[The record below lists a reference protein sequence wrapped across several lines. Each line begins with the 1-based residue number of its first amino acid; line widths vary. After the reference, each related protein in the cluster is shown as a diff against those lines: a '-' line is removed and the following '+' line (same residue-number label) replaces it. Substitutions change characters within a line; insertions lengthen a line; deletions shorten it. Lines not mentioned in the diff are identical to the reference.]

1 MTRIPP
7 DDMITVV
14 IYVRKT
20 AAKWRIQRLS
30 GMNITKVYIYG
41 NEADRYI
48 FRECLREDVTFAGFI
63 DAADCSADTSSP
75 DAGFIVHGEE
85 EANEMI
91 SLGADPARIVQF
103 WDKRVFRDGSV
114 RAAIKEV
121 MRPFSWLKWFVR
133 IPLEKK
139 AADGGRS
146 KEALKRIAAR
156 DRSFVEKYHSDKKLV
171 LAGDPETVGA
181 YAEKCGDLVW
191 GMIGDDAGTA
201 GKDGSPHRT
210 MDDLLSEDP
219 NGFLYVLLGG
229 RGLRKTEGTLME
241 MGAEPERIF
250 WNGIR
255 TSKKTYAGI
264 KAQNAIDPL
273 IGYSRAD
280 GPAPGFVVFGEE
292 RADTSLRVVTLGGS
306 TSDPTFENLKSW
318 SEYLYESL
326 EKLMPGR
333 VVLYAG
339 GEGAFVCAQE
349 CLKLMKD
356 VIPLEP
362 DIVISYSGVND
373 TGRIG
378 YSQPGHPFVRSYMPS
393 VFESG
398 IEKKELK
405 NRFNGNI
412 PIVRVTSGIK
422 DEATAAGFWLRCER
436 LMHAM
441 CGEYGIPFHGFLQP
455 YSKRGA
461 QRYSIEK
468 QRMTEAFYEEA
479 AAGLAELPWLHDLT
493 GIFDRDPSV
502 FFDICHVY
510 EKGNRMIARAVMPYI
525 LESTGGHER

>member
-1 MTRIPP
+1 M
-7 DDMITVV
+7 
-14 IYVRKT
+14 
-20 AAKWRIQRLS
+20 
-30 GMNITKVYIYG
+30 YIYG

-48 FRECLREDVTFAGFI
+48 FLECLREDVPFAGFI
-63 DAADCSADTSSP
+63 GAADMQPDASP
-75 DAGFIVHGEE
+75 DVRYIVHGEE
-85 EANEMI
+85 EANEVI
-91 SLGADPARIVQF
+91 SRGIDPACVIAF
-103 WDKRVFRDGSV
+103 WDKRVFRNSSV
-114 RAAIKEV
+114 RTAIKEV
-121 MRPFSWLKWFVR
+121 MRPISWFKWFVR

-146 KEALKRIAAR
+146 KEALRRIAAR
-156 DRSFVEKYHSDKKLV
+156 DRSFVEKYHGDKKLV
-171 LAGDPETVGA
+171 LCGDPGTVEA
-181 YAEKCGDLVW
+181 YAAGCGDLVW
-191 GMIGDDAGTA
+191 GMI
-201 GKDGSPHRT
+201 DGSTGEKGSRYRS

-219 NGFLYVLLGG
+219 DGFLYVLLGS
-229 RGLRKTEGTLME
+229 RGLRKIEGMLVE
-241 MGAEPERIF
+241 MGAAPDRIF

-292 RADTSLRVVTLGGS
+292 SEDTSLRVVTLGGS

-356 VIPLEP
+356 VLPLGP
-362 DIVISYSGVND
+362 DVVVSYSGVND

-378 YSQPGHPFVRSYMPS
+378 YSQTGHPFIRSYMPA
-393 VFESG
+393 VFESE
-398 IEKKELK
+398 IEKKKLT
-405 NRFNGNI
+405 NTFNGNI
-412 PIVRVTSGIK
+412 PITRVTTGVTDKS
-422 DEATAAGFWLRCER
+422 TPAAFWLRCER

-441 CGEYGIPFHGFLQP
+441 CSEYGIPFHGFLQP

-468 QRMTEAFYEEA
+468 QKMTEAFYEEA
-479 AAGLAELPWLHDLT
+479 AAGLPEHTWLHDLT
-493 GIFDRDPSV
+493 GLFDRDPAV